1 MESLFW
7 NVDLILVIPPD
18 LYNQFLDKPQ
28 HHTDFTLKHHN
39 FNVIEFRYES
49 SG

>member
-18 LYNQFLDKPQ
+18 LDNQFLDKPQ
-28 HHTDFTLKHHN
+28 HHTDFTLN
-39 FNVIEFRYES
+39 PQF
-49 SG
+49 